1 MFFLLNIS
9 EMEEEN
15 KNLIQVSCPGCSTI
29 LWVHPLTQSVI
40 KTEKGKKAKGSLDD
54 LLMREKKKKEQTDR
68 RFESTAELEKK
79 KKKAAEDQFAKAFSQ
94 LNKED

>member
-9 EMEEEN
+9 EMEEKN

-29 LWVHPLTQSVI
+29 LWVDPLTQSVI
-40 KTEKGKKAKGSLDD
+40 KTEKGKKAKGSFDD
-54 LLMREKKKKEQTDR
+54 LLMKEKKKKEQADR

-94 LNKED
+94 LNEED